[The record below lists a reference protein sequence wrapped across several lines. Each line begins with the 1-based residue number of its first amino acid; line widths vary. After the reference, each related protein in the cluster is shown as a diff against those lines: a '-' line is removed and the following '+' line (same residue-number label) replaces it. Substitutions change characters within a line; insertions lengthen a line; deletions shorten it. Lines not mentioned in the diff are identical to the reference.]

1 MKVILLADVKALGKK
16 GDIKEVSDGYARNFL
31 FKKELAQPADKGNLN
46 RIHHEMELKEKRE
59 AALKA
64 KAQQQAAELKEK
76 TVTVK
81 AKCGDA
87 GRLFGSITTADVA
100 AALAGMGYEI
110 DKKKIELNE
119 TVKTLGSFSITIKLY
134 PGIHVTM
141 PLEVKNAAE

>member
-110 DKKKIELNE
+110 DKK
-119 TVKTLGSFSITIKLY
+119 
-134 PGIHVTM
+134 
-141 PLEVKNAAE
+141 